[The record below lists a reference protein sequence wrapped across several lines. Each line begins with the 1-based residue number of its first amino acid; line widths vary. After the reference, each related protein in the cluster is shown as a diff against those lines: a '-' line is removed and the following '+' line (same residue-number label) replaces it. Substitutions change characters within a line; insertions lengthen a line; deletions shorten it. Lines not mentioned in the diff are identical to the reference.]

1 MPIQFLPS
9 VREGRGVNTATVA
22 PQPEAALVA
31 DGVEPLLV
39 PDAVLAALADAAAV
53 LDRLVRSAAE
63 MIDNADAVVALRRNG
78 RAWTDVLAA
87 EEARR
92 LTATLAESAAA
103 VGHANSEVR
112 RAAVV
117 ALYSSGLSM
126 QAIGRLLG
134 VSRQRVAVV
143 LRAATT
149 PNGQTTPAE

>member
-1 MPIQFLPS
+1 M
-9 VREGRGVNTATVA
+9 NTATVA

-31 DGVEPLLV
+31 DGVEPLLA
-39 PDAVLAALADAAAV
+39 PDTVLAALADAAAV

-63 MIDNADAVVALRRNG
+63 MIDNADAVVSLRRKG
-78 RAWTDVLAA
+78 RAWTDVLAT

-103 VGHANSEVR
+103 VGRANSEVR

-149 PNGQTTPAE
+149 PNGQTTPAV